1 MGKSFLDK
9 VKFFMGIDDYDED
22 DGVEETPD
30 EIFPEQILEQPES
43 KIRGNKILNI
53 HTNQQMKVI
62 VHEPKDFDEV
72 PGIVDNLKNNK
83 PVVINL
89 EELEYELAK
98 KIFDFLN
105 GAVYA
110 LEGKIQ
116 KISKGIFIIAPK
128 NVEIQGSTKLESEE
142 KGFFPWQK

>member
-1 MGKSFLDK
+1 MSVIDK
-9 VKFFMGIDDYDED
+9 IKFFMGIDDYDED
-22 DGVEETPD
+22 ELDEIEED
-30 EIFPEQILEQPES
+30 EIFSEQSIEQADT

-53 HTNQQMKVI
+53 HSNQQMRFI
-62 VHEPKDFDEV
+62 VHEPNDFEEV

-110 LEGKIQ
+110 LDGQIQ
-116 KISKGIFIIAPK
+116 KVSHGIFILAPNNIDISGNFK
-128 NVEIQGSTKLESEE
+128 EE
-142 KGFFPWQK
+142 LRNKGVFPWQK

>member
-1 MGKSFLDK
+1 MSVIDK
-9 VKFFMGIDDYDED
+9 IKFFMGIDDIED
-22 DGVEETPD
+22 DEVDEMEED
-30 EIFPEQILEQPES
+30 EIFSEQSIEQPDT

-53 HTNQQMKVI
+53 HTNQQMRVI
-62 VHEPKDFDEV
+62 VHEPKDFEEV

-128 NVEIQGSTKLESEE
+128 NVEIQGDFKRETDE
-142 KGFFPWQK
+142 KGIFPWQK

>member
-1 MGKSFLDK
+1 MGKSFIDK
-9 VKFFMGIDDYDED
+9 VKFFFGIDDYEEED
-22 DGVEETPD
+22 YMEEENEIFSEQSLEETD
-30 EIFPEQILEQPES
+30 T
-43 KIRGNKILNI
+43 KIRGNKVLNI
-53 HTNQQMKVI
+53 HTNQQMRVM
-62 VHEPKDFDEV
+62 VHEPADFDEV

-110 LEGKIQ
+110 LEGRIQ

-128 NVEIQGSTKLESEE
+128 NVEIQGNVRPEDEE

>member
-1 MGKSFLDK
+1 MSVIDK
-9 VKFFMGIDDYDED
+9 IKFFMGIDGIED
-22 DGVEETPD
+22 DEEDGIEDD
-30 EIFPEQILEQPES
+30 EIFSEQRVEQPDAQ
-43 KIRGNKILNI
+43 IRGNKILNI
-53 HTNQQMKVI
+53 HTNQQMRVI
-62 VHEPKDFDEV
+62 VHEPKDFEEV

-128 NVEIQGSTKLESEE
+128 NVEIQGDFKKDVEE
-142 KGFFPWQK
+142 KGIFPWQK

>member
-1 MGKSFLDK
+1 MSVIDK
-9 VKFFMGIDDYDED
+9 IKFFMGIDDIED
-22 DGVEETPD
+22 DEEDEMEED
-30 EIFPEQILEQPES
+30 EIFSEQKLEQS
-43 KIRGNKILNI
+43 DNTIRGNKILNI
-53 HTNQQMKVI
+53 HTNQQMRVI
-62 VHEPKDFDEV
+62 VHEPKDFEEV

-128 NVEIQGSTKLESEE
+128 NVEIQGDFKKDTEE
-142 KGFFPWQK
+142 KGIFPWQK

>member
-1 MGKSFLDK
+1 MSVIDK
-9 VKFFMGIDDYDED
+9 IKFFMGIDDYDED
-22 DGVEETPD
+22 ELDEIEED
-30 EIFPEQILEQPES
+30 EIFSEQSIEQADT

-53 HTNQQMKVI
+53 HSNQQMRVI
-62 VHEPKDFDEV
+62 VHEPNDFEEV

-128 NVEIQGSTKLESEE
+128 NVEIQGDFKTETTE
-142 KGFFPWQK
+142 KGIFPWQK

>member
-1 MGKSFLDK
+1 MSVIDK
-9 VKFFMGIDDYDED
+9 IKFFMGIDDVED
-22 DGVEETPD
+22 DDLDEIEED
-30 EIFPEQILEQPES
+30 EIFSEQSLEQPDT

-53 HTNQQMKVI
+53 HTNQQMRVI
-62 VHEPKDFDEV
+62 VHEPKDFEEV

-89 EELEYELAK
+89 EELEYELTK

-128 NVEIQGSTKLESEE
+128 NVEIQGDFKSETEE
-142 KGFFPWQK
+142 KGIFPWQK

>member
-1 MGKSFLDK
+1 MSVIDK
-9 VKFFMGIDDYDED
+9 IKFFMGIDDIED
-22 DGVEETPD
+22 DEEDEMEED
-30 EIFPEQILEQPES
+30 EIFSEQKLEQS
-43 KIRGNKILNI
+43 DNTIRGNKILNI
-53 HTNQQMKVI
+53 HTNQQMRVI
-62 VHEPKDFDEV
+62 VHEPKDFEEV

-110 LEGKIQ
+110 LEGKNQVVLRIYATQ
-116 KISKGIFIIAPK
+116 NRTFSCGMVSCT
-128 NVEIQGSTKLESEE
+128 NVT
-142 KGFFPWQK
+142 

>member
-1 MGKSFLDK
+1 MSVIDK
-9 VKFFMGIDDYDED
+9 IKFFMGIDDLEEDELD
-22 DGVEETPD
+22 EMEED
-30 EIFPEQILEQPES
+30 EIFSEQSMEQPDT

-53 HTNQQMKVI
+53 HTSQQMRVI
-62 VHEPKDFDEV
+62 VHEPKAFEEV

-128 NVEIQGSTKLESEE
+128 NVEIQGDFKKDAEE
-142 KGFFPWQK
+142 KGIFPWQK

>member
-1 MGKSFLDK
+1 MSVIDK
-9 VKFFMGIDDYDED
+9 IKFFMGIDDIED
-22 DGVEETPD
+22 DEEDEIEED
-30 EIFPEQILEQPES
+30 EIFSEQSLEQPDT

-53 HTNQQMKVI
+53 HTNQQMRVI
-62 VHEPKDFDEV
+62 VHEPKDFEEV

-128 NVEIQGSTKLESEE
+128 NVEIQGDFKKDTEE
-142 KGFFPWQK
+142 KGIFPWQK

>member
-1 MGKSFLDK
+1 MSVIDK
-9 VKFFMGIDDYDED
+9 IKFFMGIDDLEEDELD
-22 DGVEETPD
+22 ETEED
-30 EIFPEQILEQPES
+30 EIFSEQSMERPDT

-53 HTNQQMKVI
+53 HTSQQMRVI
-62 VHEPKDFDEV
+62 VHEPKDFEEV

-128 NVEIQGSTKLESEE
+128 NVEIQGDFKTETEE
-142 KGFFPWQK
+142 KGLFPWQK